1 MAIDVVHVAYTKAPA
16 DPRVRRA
23 AAAASTAGLRVVVVA
38 LRHSGERAVER
49 SQGVVIARLAGRRT
63 RGSFLSYLLQYAAF
77 TIRCRILL
85 SRHRQ
90 FRRAR
95 LAHVHT
101 LPDFLIFCAIPLRHR
116 GARLVLDLH
125 EILPEFIGTKFP
137 GWAGKAMARAAIVL
151 ERWARRQ
158 SNATVTVNRPIARL
172 LEVRAPARSQAPLVI
187 HNTPDPADFGDVRPP
202 GPPPNQTGNALRCVY
217 HGTITALYGLDI
229 AVHGVVAASRRG
241 VQVHFT
247 IIGDGPDRE
256 HLQGLV
262 RSLDAQ
268 RHISFVEPQPPEWL
282 RLQLPTFD
290 AGIVPTRLDG
300 MTRYSLSN
308 KLLEYVHL
316 GVPILA
322 ARLPSYIEYFS
333 ESSAWFWTPNDSGAL
348 AAALIAFTGAASSE
362 RLARAREAQSA
373 LAAIAWPRERLRLLS
388 LYHSL
393 MATSEP
399 TAEVGRYS

>member
-1 MAIDVVHVAYTKAPA
+1 MAVDVVHVAYTKAPA

-23 AAAASTAGLRVVVVA
+23 ATAASTAGLRVVVVA

-49 SQGVVIARLAGRRT
+49 SQGVVIARLPGRRT
-63 RGSFLSYLLQYAAF
+63 RGSFLSYFLQYAAF
-77 TIRCRILL
+77 TIRCRVLL

-95 LAHVHT
+95 LAHIHT
-101 LPDFLIFCAIPLRHR
+101 LPDFLIFSAIPLKHR

-125 EILPEFIGTKFP
+125 EILPEFVGTKFT
-137 GWAGKAMARAAIVL
+137 GWAGKAMARAAIIL

-158 SNATVTVNRPIARL
+158 SDATVTVNRPIARL
-172 LEVRAPARSQAPLVI
+172 LEGRAPAQAHAPLVI
-187 HNTPDPADFGDVRPP
+187 HNTPDPVDFGNVRLP
-202 GPPPNQTGNALRCVY
+202 GPPPNGTENTLRCVY

-229 AVHGVVAASRRG
+229 AVRGVVAALRQG
-241 VQVHFT
+241 IQVHFT

-256 HLQGLV
+256 RVQGLV

-268 RHISFVEPQPPEWL
+268 RHVSFIEPQPPEWL
-282 RLQLPTFD
+282 RLQLRSFD

-308 KLLEYVHL
+308 KLLEYIHL

-333 ESSAWFWTPNDSGAL
+333 ESSAWFWTPNDSDALAGAL
-348 AAALIAFTGAASSE
+348 VAFTEAASSE
-362 RLARAREAQSA
+362 RLARAREAQGA
-373 LAAIAWPRERLRLLS
+373 LAAIAWSGERQRLLS
-388 LYHSL
+388 LYKDL

-399 TAEVGRYS
+399 SAE